1 MWSSGLWFKSLAP
14 LVFLAKR
21 GGGTRLT
28 FPIETEANIRR
39 RMLDLCQAH
48 ARNVVEITRQL
59 VVMLDNVADKKPKLA
74 KENYENIVKALQEN
88 EKNKAIFLNEVA
100 SVGSLLVSREDFLRL
115 LFRLGEIAEYCEGMG
130 YRLMGIV
137 DLKWKLEAKR
147 VQAVSHLMSSVLK
160 EISKVRE
167 TLHSLSF
174 DADKA
179 VETAKA
185 VEELER
191 QIDAESRRLD
201 LELISSKM
209 PLQTLLFFRDLVD
222 RAEKIADIGVD
233 VIDHIR
239 VLALTA

>member
-1 MWSSGLWFKSLAP
+1 M
-14 LVFLAKR
+14 
-21 GGGTRLT
+21 
-28 FPIETEANIRR
+28 ETEANIRR
-39 RMLDLCQAH
+39 RMLELCQAH

-59 VVMLDNVADKKPKLA
+59 VVLLDNLADKKPKLA
-74 KENYENIVKALQEN
+74 KENYENILKTLVEN
-88 EKNKAIFLNEVA
+88 EKNKATFLNEVA
-100 SVGSLLVSREDFLRL
+100 SVGSLLISREDFLRL
-115 LFRLGEIAEYCEGMG
+115 LFRLGEVAEYCEAMG
-130 YRLMGIV
+130 FRLMGVV
-137 DLKWKLEAKR
+137 DLKWKLDNKR
-147 VQAVSHLMSSVLK
+147 LEEISHLMSSVLK

-185 VEELER
+185 VEDLER
-191 QIDAESRRLD
+191 QIDAESRQLD
-201 LELISSKM
+201 LDLISSKM

-233 VIDHIR
+233 VVDHIR

>member
-1 MWSSGLWFKSLAP
+1 
-14 LVFLAKR
+14 
-21 GGGTRLT
+21 
-28 FPIETEANIRR
+28 
-39 RMLDLCQAH
+39 
-48 ARNVVEITRQL
+48 
-59 VVMLDNVADKKPKLA
+59 
-74 KENYENIVKALQEN
+74 
-88 EKNKAIFLNEVA
+88 
-100 SVGSLLVSREDFLRL
+100 
-115 LFRLGEIAEYCEGMG
+115 MG
-130 YRLMGIV
+130 VV
-137 DLKWKLEAKR
+137 DLKWKLDNKR
-147 VQAVSHLMSSVLK
+147 LEQISHLMSSVLK

-191 QIDAESRRLD
+191 QIDAESRQLD
-201 LELISSKM
+201 LDLISSKM

-233 VIDHIR
+233 VVDHIR

>member
-1 MWSSGLWFKSLAP
+1 M
-14 LVFLAKR
+14 
-21 GGGTRLT
+21 T
-28 FPIETEANIRR
+28 FPMETEANIRR
-39 RMLDLCQAH
+39 RMLELCQAH

-59 VVMLDNVADKKPKLA
+59 VVLLDNLADKKPKLA
-74 KENYENIVKALQEN
+74 KENYENILKTLVEN
-88 EKNKAIFLNEVA
+88 EKNKATFLNEVA
-100 SVGSLLVSREDFLRL
+100 SVGSLLISREDFLRL
-115 LFRLGEIAEYCEGMG
+115 LFRLGEVAEYCEAMG
-130 YRLMGIV
+130 FRLMGVV
-137 DLKWKLEAKR
+137 DLKWKLDNKR
-147 VQAVSHLMSSVLK
+147 LEEISHLMSSVLK

-191 QIDAESRRLD
+191 QIDAESRQLD
-201 LELISSKM
+201 LDLISSKM

-233 VIDHIR
+233 VVDHIR

>member
-1 MWSSGLWFKSLAP
+1 
-14 LVFLAKR
+14 
-21 GGGTRLT
+21 
-28 FPIETEANIRR
+28 
-39 RMLDLCQAH
+39 MLELCQAH

-59 VVMLDNVADKKPKLA
+59 VVLLDNLADKKPKLA
-74 KENYENIVKALQEN
+74 KENYENILKTLVEN
-88 EKNKAIFLNEVA
+88 EKNKATFLNEVA

-115 LFRLGEIAEYCEGMG
+115 LFRLGEVAEYCEAMG
-130 YRLMGIV
+130 YRLMGVV
-137 DLKWKLEAKR
+137 DLKWKLDTKR
-147 VQAVSHLMSSVLK
+147 LEEISHLMSSVLK

-185 VEELER
+185 VEDLER
-191 QIDAESRRLD
+191 QIDAESRQLD
-201 LELISSKM
+201 LDLISSKM
-209 PLQTLLFFRDLVD
+209 PLQNLLFFRDLVD

-233 VIDHIR
+233 VVDHIR